1 MKAAFAVWDNRIA
14 PVFDVARRIHVVEV
28 ESGRIVTRT
37 IEELVDEL
45 PVQKALRLVELG
57 IGTLV
62 CGAISRP
69 LQAMIA
75 ANGLRVIPFIAG
87 ELNEVIQAWL
97 SGNLGEDLFAM
108 PGCCRRG
115 RRRFRSNDAMNQ
127 EELTMRKR
135 NRSGM
140 GTGGGQGQGQ
150 GGQGLGRMGGPFA
163 AGPDGSC
170 VCPQCGYQE
179 PHQRGIPCMQKQCP
193 KCGIPMTRQ

>member
-1 MKAAFAVWDNRIA
+1 MKAAFSVWDNRIA
-14 PVFDVARRIHVVEV
+14 PVFDVARRIQIVEV
-28 ESGRIVTRT
+28 ESGRIINKTV
-37 IEELVDEL
+37 EELREDL
-45 PVQKALRLVELG
+45 PAQKALHLVDLG

-69 LQAMIA
+69 LQTMIA
-75 ANGLRVIPFIAG
+75 DYGLKVVPFVSG
-87 ELNEVIQAWL
+87 DLNEVIRAWQDGVL
-97 SGNLGEDLFAM
+97 EGNRFAM

-115 RRRFRSNDAMNQ
+115 RRRFRGNYAMNQ

-135 NRSGM
+135 NRGGM